1 MSNSWARPTES
12 GELGLSADEFL
23 TEALKSLKLGETA
36 IQWLRTE
43 VQCLTRF
50 LARCNVKERP
60 TPLLEPRPE
69 YSSGSLKETDPL
81 LSQGKV
87 EVQADIDPLSKPSAK
102 IPLKTALP

>member
-1 MSNSWARPTES
+1 MLCTIIMYRACIGDTT
-12 GELGLSADEFL
+12 LLH
-23 TEALKSLKLGETA
+23 
-36 IQWLRTE
+36 
-43 VQCLTRF
+43 LTRF
-50 LARCNVKERP
+50 LVRWSVKERP
-60 TPLLEPRPE
+60 TPLLEPVPE